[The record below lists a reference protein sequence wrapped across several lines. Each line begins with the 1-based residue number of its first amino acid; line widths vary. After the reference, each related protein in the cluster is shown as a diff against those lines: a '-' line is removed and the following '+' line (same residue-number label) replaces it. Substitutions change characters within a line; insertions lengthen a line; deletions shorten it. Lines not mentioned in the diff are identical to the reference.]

1 MAEFYGGSASIQW
14 VYSGGTAALN
24 GNYRQVQYNPEVEL
38 LEITAGADAAKSYLA
53 AQKSGQVVVS
63 GLIDTGGTI
72 GNVAGTAALVEGTG
86 GTLILGPQGTAT
98 GLPKYTVPA
107 ICLGIQHNYQY
118 NAVSEFSITFQQN
131 GARTDG
137 VF

>member
-1 MAEFYGGSASIQW
+1 MAEFYGSGASIQW
-14 VYSGGTAALN
+14 IYSGGTAAIN
-24 GNYRQVQYNPEVEL
+24 GNFRQVQHNPEVEL
-38 LEITAGADAAKSYLA
+38 LEVTAGADTAKSYLA
-53 AQKSGQVVVS
+53 AQKGGQTVVS

-86 GTLILGPQGTAT
+86 GTLILGPEGTAT
-98 GLPKYTVPA
+98 GKPKHTCPA
-107 ICLGIQHNYQY
+107 ISLGIQENYQY
-118 NAVSEFSITFQQN
+118 NAPSEFSITFQWN